1 MNHSLITLAG
11 LLPALFVVPV
21 FAQGSG
27 EPVLATP
34 GTATWSTELTTG
46 GSRTVFTITG
56 NTVLDWG
63 QFNLASGNE
72 LVFDFVGGESVAN
85 MLGSGG
91 AHIIAGNVSSNGN
104 VAFYS
109 PGADLIVTGNVVGKS
124 VTLATMSPDAAGD
137 GVFTLGGAGSGGH
150 LRLTGSVEATGG
162 DVLLAGSS
170 TQVFNGARITATGA
184 VLMAAGTKV
193 TVDPN
198 RSGAKLRAEGGDGF
212 VLHMG
217 ETRAARI
224 EVAASREIQ
233 NGGRLDVGTKSQRI
247 FLEVGSGGK
256 ISQTASAIVV
266 GDLTVSGAVD
276 RKGVPTDLKEGDA
289 SNGLSDSS
297 LRMPR
302 IKRPDG
308 SDVSKARTIVIS
320 APTSASADGGRDR
333 QQQSSQVAK
342 QDKSKPIFRSS
353 SFFGMRGGK
362 NVEKR

>member
-1 MNHSLITLAG
+1 MKYTHIALAG
-11 LLPALFVVPV
+11 LFPAWFVTPV
-21 FAQGSG
+21 FAQGG
-27 EPVLATP
+27 GTPVLTTP
-34 GTATWSTELTTG
+34 GTATWSTELTAG

-63 QFNLASGNE
+63 QFNLADGNE
-72 LVFDFVGGESVAN
+72 LVFDFVSGESVAN
-85 MLGSGG
+85 LLGSNGTN
-91 AHIIAGNVSSNGN
+91 IIAGNVSSNGN
-104 VAFYS
+104 IAFYS
-109 PGADLIVTGNVVGKS
+109 PGADLLVTGNVVGKS
-124 VTLATMSPDAAGD
+124 VTLATLSPDAAGD

-224 EVAASREIQ
+224 EVAAGREIQ
-233 NGGRLDVGTKSQRI
+233 NGGRLDVGSKSQRI
-247 FLEVGSGGK
+247 FLEIGSGGK
-256 ISQTASAIVV
+256 ILQTGSAIVV
-266 GDLTVSGAVD
+266 GDVTVNGKISRKDVD
-276 RKGVPTDLKEGDA
+276 FGGHDGDSA
-289 SNGLSDSS
+289 AALSESS
-297 LRMPR
+297 LNMPS

-308 SDVSKARTIVIS
+308 SKATKARTIVNS
-320 APTSASADGGRDR
+320 STTSASADGGRDR
-333 QQQSSQVAK
+333 QKQGAQVARN
-342 QDKSKPIFRSS
+342 DKSGLIYRANSH
-353 SFFGMRGGK
+353 FGLRAGT
-362 NVEKR
+362 VEQKR